1 MASISDDETKNN
13 TEELG
18 SQEEIHDKIKLKDA
32 VTSEIKSLGKAQE
45 VLKEE
50 AKQVS
55 HNDLLKRISD
65 SIDNRGSEPWAVRN
79 KCPTLVHIGEDKD
92 KLFPVCSLFTENPAD
107 VPQERLASSADA
119 ISNRQEDRASQNTM
133 LHKDNAIIKQRS
145 LAMHRQQGEE
155 RYREDVATTQ
165 DRRRRN
171 QGILEKLIR
180 TIFTIRHAIICGN
193 TSLCYEDEGQKKR
206 STIRKFGNF
215 AVKIITRKSAKRCY
229 GDERREWHRLGG
241 KRNASK
247 YINVMLLCFEVR
259 DTMYFVSELGH
270 CDLYEYVKQQKFT
283 TTQTAFEL
291 TLQAASALQWLHNQ
305 GCIHRDIKLENYLLF
320 PRNTLKLI
328 DFEFTIYCGL
338 KGNAINPQRVGTK
351 RYLAPELIKQYKS
364 PFLKEYKFTPA
375 CDAYAFGKSFQMI
388 HFIITP
394 DYQKLFLEKYYH
406 ATT

>member
-1 MASISDDETKNN
+1 MGCTKQMSNAR
-13 TEELG
+13 THRRG
-18 SQEEIHDKIKLKDA
+18 QRQIIPR
-32 VTSEIKSLGKAQE
+32 
-45 VLKEE
+45 
-50 AKQVS
+50 
-55 HNDLLKRISD
+55 LL
-65 SIDNRGSEPWAVRN
+65 
-79 KCPTLVHIGEDKD
+79 TLHRK
-92 KLFPVCSLFTENPAD
+92 PSRRTAR
-107 VPQERLASSADA
+107 RLASSADA
-119 ISNRQEDRASQNTM
+119 ISNRQKNRASQNTM
-133 LHKDNAIIKQRS
+133 LHKDNAITKQRS

-155 RYREDVATTQ
+155 RYREDVVETQ
-165 DRRRRN
+165 DRGRRN
-171 QGILEKLIR
+171 QGILEKLICS
-180 TIFTIRHAIICGN
+180 IFTIRHTVLQGH

-270 CDLYEYVKQQKFT
+270 CDLYEYIKEQKFT

-291 TLQAASALQWLHNQ
+291 TLQAATALLWLHNQ

-328 DFEFTIYCGL
+328 DFEFTLYCGL
-338 KGNAINPQRVGTK
+338 KGHAINPLRVGTK

-388 HFIITP
+388 HFIISP
-394 DYQKLFLEKYYH
+394 DYQKLFLENI
-406 ATT
+406 TTPMLREEPCLRANIRSTIRKLKEYLYDDNS